1 VRPVAKAVIEVDP
14 SDFEKLLYILAYD
27 VPSENIKHLP
37 KTERTFLN
45 SKRWFIR
52 DQLRFRFGCAM
63 LQKSLYRVPDTAVQA
78 LTAQV
83 DKWRD
88 EYSER
93 GYEAKLRVFPIGTT
107 DVGYAAF
114 IDMEYDCLMA
124 WLTSIEELL
133 QQAITDK
140 SIQQKALR
148 EHKDK
153 ARVLTAVI
161 DQDFGTGSADYNKKR
176 YKDLKEELDFV
187 LDAIGQVES
196 VAKIKRYD

>member
-1 VRPVAKAVIEVDP
+1 M
-14 SDFEKLLYILAYD
+14 FILAYD

-37 KTERTFLN
+37 KAERNFLN

-52 DQLRFRFGCAM
+52 DQLRFKYGCAM
-63 LQKSLYRVPDTAVQA
+63 LQKSLYRVPETAVEA
-78 LTAQV
+78 LTAEV
-83 DKWRD
+83 DKWRE
-88 EYSER
+88 EYNER
-93 GYEAKLRVFPIGTT
+93 NYEAKLRVFPIGTT

-114 IDMEYDCLMA
+114 IDMEYDCIRA

-133 QQAITDK
+133 QSAIEDK

-153 ARVLTAVI
+153 ARVLGAIVE
-161 DQDFGTGSADYNKKR
+161 QDFGKSSATFDSKR
-176 YKDLKEELDFV
+176 YKELKEEMDFV
-187 LDAIGQVES
+187 LDAIGRVES

>member
-1 VRPVAKAVIEVDP
+1 VARGVIEIDP
-14 SDFEKLLYILAYD
+14 SEFEKLLYILAYD

-52 DQLRFRFGCAM
+52 DQLRFKFGCAM

-78 LTAQV
+78 LTLQV
-83 DKWRD
+83 DKWRE
-88 EYSER
+88 EYNER

-114 IDMEYDCLMA
+114 IDMEYDCLRA

-140 SIQQKALR
+140 VIQQKALR

-153 ARVLTAVI
+153 ARVLGAVI
-161 DQDFGTGSADYNKKR
+161 DQDFGKGAPEYDAKR
-176 YKDLKEELDFV
+176 YKELKEEMDFV
-187 LDAIGQVES
+187 LDAIGRVES

>member
-1 VRPVAKAVIEVDP
+1 
-14 SDFEKLLYILAYD
+14 
-27 VPSENIKHLP
+27 
-37 KTERTFLN
+37 
-45 SKRWFIR
+45 
-52 DQLRFRFGCAM
+52 
-63 LQKSLYRVPDTAVQA
+63 
-78 LTAQV
+78 
-83 DKWRD
+83 
-88 EYSER
+88 
-93 GYEAKLRVFPIGTT
+93 
-107 DVGYAAF
+107 
-114 IDMEYDCLMA
+114 MA

-161 DQDFGTGSADYNKKR
+161 DQDFGTGSPDYDKKR

>member
-1 VRPVAKAVIEVDP
+1 MRLVAKGVIEVDP

-52 DQLRFRFGCAM
+52 DQLRFKFGCAM
-63 LQKSLYRVPDTAVQA
+63 LQKSLYRVPETAVKA
-78 LTAQV
+78 LEAQV

-88 EYSER
+88 EYNER

-114 IDMEYDCLMA
+114 IDMEYDCLRA

-140 SIQQKALR
+140 VIQQKALR

-153 ARVLTAVI
+153 ARVLGAVI
-161 DQDFGTGSADYNKKR
+161 DQDFGRNAPEYDAKR
-176 YKDLKEELDFV
+176 YKELKEEMDFV
-187 LDAIGQVES
+187 LDAIGRVES
-196 VAKIKRYD
+196 IAKIKRYD

>member
-1 VRPVAKAVIEVDP
+1 VIEIDP
-14 SDFEKLLYILAYD
+14 SEFEKLLYILAYD

-52 DQLRFRFGCAM
+52 DQLRFKFGCAM

-78 LTAQV
+78 LTLQV
-83 DKWRD
+83 DKWRE
-88 EYSER
+88 EYNER

-114 IDMEYDCLMA
+114 IDMEYDCLRA

-140 SIQQKALR
+140 VIQQKALR

-153 ARVLTAVI
+153 ARVLGAVI
-161 DQDFGTGSADYNKKR
+161 DQDFGKGAPEYDAKR
-176 YKDLKEELDFV
+176 YKELKEEMDFV
-187 LDAIGQVES
+187 LDAIGRVES